1 MMGNGGSRTQRKGM
15 IPRWT
20 VLGCIAAALAL
31 PLPALAQDGA
41 IADFYRGRS
50 ITLIV
55 GYSVGGGYDTYARI
69 LARHMAKHIAG
80 NPTIVVQNMPGA
92 GSLKAANYI
101 YNVAPKDGTAMGT
114 FGRGIA
120 MEPLIGTSPAQFD
133 ATKFLWLG
141 SDTNEA
147 AVVVTWYTAQIKTWD
162 DMLAKP
168 FTVGGEGT
176 GSDPDVYAL
185 MLKNVFGAKLRLITG
200 YPGTTEMALA
210 IERGEVDGRASWSW
224 SSLKSLKPDWI
235 AGKKVNLPVQLNL
248 TKSADLPQV
257 PLIGDYATSERQRQI
272 LKLVLSRQTMG
283 RPFMAPPGI
292 PADRQA
298 ALRKA
303 FADTVADPEFL
314 AEAKVR
320 AQDVNP
326 VGGAELDK
334 LLAELYATPKD
345 VVAETKAAIGGQ

>member
-1 MMGNGGSRTQRKGM
+1 MRRLVVFSLYFL
-15 IPRWT
+15 
-20 VLGCIAAALAL
+20 VLAMPAALSQ
-31 PLPALAQDGA
+31 PARAQNA
-41 IADFYRGRS
+41 VADFYRGR
-50 ITLIV
+50 TMALIV

-69 LARHMAKHIAG
+69 LARHMSKHIPG
-80 NPTIVVQNMPGA
+80 NPAIVVQNMPGA
-92 GSLKAANYI
+92 GSLKAANYL
-101 YNVAPKDGTAMGT
+101 YNVAPKDGTAFGI

-120 MEPLIGTSPAQFD
+120 LEPLIGTSPAQFE

-141 SDTNEA
+141 SGTDEA
-147 AVVVTWYTAQIKTWD
+147 AVVVTWHLKQIATWA
-162 DMLAKP
+162 DMLSKP

-185 MLKNVFGAKLRLITG
+185 MLKNVFGVKLKLITG

-210 IERGEVDGRASWSW
+210 VERGEVDGRASWSW

-235 AGKKVNLPVQLNL
+235 SGKKVNLPVQLNL
-248 TKSADLPQV
+248 TKSPDLPDV
-257 PLIGDYATSERQRQI
+257 PLIGDFATTERQRQI

-283 RPFMAPPGI
+283 RPFMAPPAI

-303 FADTVADPEFL
+303 FADTMADPEFL
-314 AEAKVR
+314 AEAKAR
-320 AQDVNP
+320 GQEVNP
-326 VGGAELDK
+326 VSGAALDK
-334 LLAELYATPKD
+334 LLAELYATPGD